1 MLVPGNWESGY
12 SRWAHRAGAVNMG
25 SRNRR
30 SRSADVEVVDWVA
43 TNSNLGIAA
52 VDEGL
57 TGTCQDINHV
67 DNWSFINSCRG
78 SGRWQQGS
86 ADIASHQGRPLG
98 LRRLSSTVARAHT

>member
-1 MLVPGNWESGY
+1 
-12 SRWAHRAGAVNMG
+12 MG

-30 SRSADVEVVDWVA
+30 SRCADVEVVDWVA
-43 TNSNLGIAA
+43 TDSNLGIAA

-78 SGRWQQGS
+78 SERWHNMGFNKYCRGGERWQ
-86 ADIASHQGRPLG
+86 
-98 LRRLSSTVARAHT
+98 